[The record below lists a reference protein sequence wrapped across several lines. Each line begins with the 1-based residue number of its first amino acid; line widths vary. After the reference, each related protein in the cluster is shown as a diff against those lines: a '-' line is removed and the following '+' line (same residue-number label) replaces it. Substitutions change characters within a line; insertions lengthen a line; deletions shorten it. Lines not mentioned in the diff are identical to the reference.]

1 MLMTGPATSTIPD
14 KNPPIPRSVQTL
26 RHNGDVYY
34 KGMPSEAEFLAA
46 IQGTNKD
53 PVVLGKL
60 VLAIEESDEML
71 FAHMLVE
78 KVATGRRLHE
88 LFTDLT
94 EKYSLQ
100 RPDLLDWTDIFV

>member
-1 MLMTGPATSTIPD
+1 MTGPAISTMPD
-14 KNPPIPRSVQTL
+14 ENPPIPTSVRTL

-34 KGMPSEAEFLAA
+34 QGMPSEAEFLAA

-53 PVVLGKL
+53 PIILGKL
-60 VLAIEESDEML
+60 VLAIEESDEIL

-78 KVATGRRLHE
+78 KVATGVRLHE
-88 LFTDLT
+88 LFTELT
-94 EKYSLQ
+94 ENHGLQ